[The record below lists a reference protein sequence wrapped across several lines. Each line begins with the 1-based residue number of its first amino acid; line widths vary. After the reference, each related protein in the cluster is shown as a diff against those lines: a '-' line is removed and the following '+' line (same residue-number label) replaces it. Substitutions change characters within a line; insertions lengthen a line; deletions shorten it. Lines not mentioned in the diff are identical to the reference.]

1 MANLADL
8 INELADTPDEMLDHL
23 PDWVRILSR
32 LCREARSQV
41 NEDRVEP
48 DRATSESR
56 AKHVKP

>member
-8 INELADTPDEMLDHL
+8 INELADTPDEMLYHF
-23 PDWVRILSR
+23 PEWVRILSK
-32 LCREARSQV
+32 LCREARSHV

-48 DRATSESR
+48 GRAASESR